1 MALSSEEVIELIFSY
16 IAQISGE
23 RSSDNVLLLLADMGR
38 RLVRADRCTLWM
50 LSKDGTKLWTKVAH
64 GMDPI
69 TIPSNVGI
77 VGHAIQNNERLII
90 NDVYAD
96 PRFNGEVD
104 KRTGYRTRN
113 MMVIPMYNREGTII
127 GAFQAI
133 NKLDGDEGF
142 KEVDMRYI
150 MLASVYTAESI
161 ETSLLYEEVD
171 ATQKEVV
178 YILGETGESRS
189 KETGNHVKRVAE
201 YSRILALAYGMD
213 EEEAEL
219 LKNASP
225 MHDLGKIAIP
235 DAVLNKPGRF
245 NEEERRI
252 MDSHPDLGY
261 NILKNSDRELLKAAA
276 IVAHQHH
283 ERWDGKGY
291 PKGLKGEEIHIYG
304 RITAIADVF
313 DALGS
318 DRVYKKAWPDEKTFA
333 LFKEERGKQFDPK
346 LVDLFFKHID
356 SILKIRE
363 EFRDVYTEA

>member
-16 IAQISGE
+16 IAQISAE
-23 RSSDNVLLLLADMGR
+23 RSSDNVLLMLADMGR

-50 LSKDGTKLWTKVAH
+50 LSKDGTELWTKVAH

-69 TIPSNVGI
+69 TIPSDAGI
-77 VGHAIQNNERLII
+77 VGHAIQHQERMII
-90 NDVYAD
+90 NDAYSD

-104 KRTGYRTRN
+104 KRTGYRTKN
-113 MMVIPMYNREGTII
+113 MMVIPMYNRDGDII

-133 NKLDGDEGF
+133 NKLDQDEGF

-150 MLASVYTAESI
+150 MLASVYTAETI

-178 YILGETGESRS
+178 YIMGKTGESRS

-201 YSRILALAYGMD
+201 YSKVLALAYGMSD
-213 EEEAEL
+213 EEAEL
-219 LKNASP
+219 LKDASP

-245 NEEERRI
+245 NEEERKI
-252 MDSHPDLGY
+252 MDTHAELGY
-261 NILKNSDRELLKAAA
+261 NILKSSERELLKAAA

-291 PKGLKGEEIHIYG
+291 PRGLKGEEIHIYG

-346 LVDLFFKHID
+346 LIDLFFKHID
-356 SILKIRE
+356 TILKVRE
-363 EFRDVYTEA
+363 DFRDVFPEA

>member
-1 MALSSEEVIELIFSY
+1 MAMSSEEVIELIFSY
-16 IAQISGE
+16 IAQISAE

-38 RLVRADRCTLWM
+38 RLVWADRCTLWL
-50 LSKDGTKLWTKVAH
+50 LSKDKSTLWTKVAH
-64 GMDPI
+64 GIDPI
-69 TIPSNVGI
+69 TIPSNIGI
-77 VGHAIQNNERLII
+77 VGHAVQNNERIII

-96 PRFNGEVD
+96 PHFDREID
-104 KRTGYRTRN
+104 QQTGYHTET
-113 MMVIPMYNREGTII
+113 MMVIPMYNRDGEII
-127 GAFQAI
+127 GAFQAL
-133 NKLDGDEGF
+133 NKLGDGKFTEA
-142 KEVDMRYI
+142 DMRYI

-178 YILGETGESRS
+178 YILGETGECRS

-213 EEEAEL
+213 DEEAEL
-219 LKNASP
+219 LKDASP
-225 MHDLGKIAIP
+225 MHDIGKIAIP

-245 NEEERRI
+245 DEAERKI

-261 NILKNSDRELLKAAA
+261 NILKNSERKLLRAAA

-318 DRVYKKAWPDEKTFA
+318 DRVYKKAWEDEKIFDY
-333 LFKEERGKQFDPK
+333 FKEERGKQFDPK
-346 LVDLFFKHID
+346 LIDLFFKHLD
-356 SILKIRE
+356 MMLGVRE
-363 EFRDVYTEA
+363 TFRDVFPEA